1 MLDTIGTVILYPTL
15 GLCAIAA
22 AVLVYRHDLY
32 DREPLPLLGL
42 TVALGAGAIGLAG
55 RAEEWTFAALRLA
68 SPRAIAAVVAL
79 LEELGKLAVVTAIAL
94 LARAFNDPMDGI
106 IYGSMAG
113 LGMAVEESVYCL
125 RGSTA
130 KVLPPEE
137 LVRICGHVVMGGIG
151 GFALGMARARRRGWP
166 LALAGGF
173 AAAVGLHFGWD
184 WLALSSNARRFTEAQ
199 TGLAVALML
208 GGMLVY
214 GALLTIASHWSHA
227 LFSPG
232 SPERVWSW
240 GWPFDRRGRR
250 REG

>member
-1 MLDTIGTVILYPTL
+1 MILYSTL
-15 GLCAIAA
+15 GMCALAA

-42 TVALGAGAIGLAG
+42 TIALGAGAIGVAG
-55 RAEEWTFAALRLA
+55 RAEEWTFAALGLA
-68 SPRAIAAVVAL
+68 SPAAIAVAVAL

-94 LARAFNDPMDGI
+94 LARHAFNDPMDGI

-113 LGMAVEESVYCL
+113 LGMAVEESVYYL

-130 KVLPPEE
+130 RVLPPEE
-137 LVRICGHVVMGGIG
+137 VVRICGHLVMGGIG
-151 GFALGMARARRRGWP
+151 GFALGMARVRRRGWP
-166 LALAGGF
+166 LAIPAGF

-184 WLALSSNARRFTEAQ
+184 WLALSSSARGLTETQ

-214 GALLTIASHWSHA
+214 GGLLTVASHWSHD

-240 GWPFDRRGRR
+240 GWPFDRMGRR

>member
-1 MLDTIGTVILYPTL
+1 VILYSTL
-15 GLCAIAA
+15 GLCALAA

-79 LEELGKLAVVTAIAL
+79 LEELGKLAVVTTIAL
-94 LARAFNDPMDGI
+94 LARRAFNDPMDGI

-130 KVLPPEE
+130 KVLLPPEE
-137 LVRICGHVVMGGIG
+137 LVRICGHLVMGGIG
-151 GFALGMARARRRGWP
+151 GFALGMARVRRRGWP
-166 LALAGGF
+166 LAVAGGL

-184 WLALSSNARRFTEAQ
+184 WLALSSNAGGLTVAQ

-214 GALLTIASHWSHA
+214 AALLTIASHWSHA
-227 LFSPG
+227 LFAPG
-232 SPERVWSW
+232 IPERVWSW
-240 GWPFDRRGRR
+240 GWPFDRRGRKR
-250 REG
+250 AC

>member
-1 MLDTIGTVILYPTL
+1 MILYSTL
-15 GLCAIAA
+15 GLCALAA

-42 TVALGAGAIGLAG
+42 TIALGAGAIGLAG

-68 SPRAIAAVVAL
+68 SPREIAAVVAL

-94 LARAFNDPMDGI
+94 LARRAFNDPMDGI

-130 KVLPPEE
+130 KLLPPEE
-137 LVRICGHVVMGGIG
+137 VVRICGHLVMGGIG
-151 GFALGMARARRRGWP
+151 GFALGMARVRRRGWP
-166 LALAGGF
+166 LAIPAGF

-184 WLALSSNARRFTEAQ
+184 WLALSASARGFTEAQ
-199 TGLAVALML
+199 AGLAVALML
-208 GGMLVY
+208 GGMLAY

-240 GWPFDRRGRR
+240 GWPFDRMGRR